1 MAEYIDKEAFLAKE
15 TKQYCSDCERRKG
28 IKNGKRKIIYEI
40 GEAPCRSCGIND
52 VIDDIDSFPTSDD
65 VKPVVYCTNVG
76 EDYAECDQFVCS
88 NCGIELRNW
97 FLVERDDDDGD
108 ETYHEYTFN
117 FCPNCGAENERII
130 K

>member
-65 VKPVVYCTNVG
+65 VKPVVRGKWEHFGSDVFRCS
-76 EDYAECDQFVCS
+76 ECGY
-88 NCGIELRNW
+88 GIQPWNIG
-97 FLVERDDDDGD
+97 V
-108 ETYHEYTFN
+108 N
-117 FCPNCGAENERII
+117 FCPNCGADMREES
-130 K
+130 